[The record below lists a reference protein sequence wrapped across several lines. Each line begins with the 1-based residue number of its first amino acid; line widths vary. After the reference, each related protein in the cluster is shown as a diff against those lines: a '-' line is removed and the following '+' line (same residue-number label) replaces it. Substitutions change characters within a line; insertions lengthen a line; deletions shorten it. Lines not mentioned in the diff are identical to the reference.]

1 MFEIVLMQGI
11 VSGIGH
17 FIAAILGL
25 IYTNVVVWIA
35 APMEILAGVVALG
48 PKIVFWLIGLIPGF

>member
-17 FIAAILGL
+17 FVAALFGI
-25 IYTNVVVWIA
+25 IYTNIIAWIA
-35 APMEILAGVVALG
+35 APLELFAGGFGFIA
-48 PKIVFWLIGLIPGF
+48 KFVFWLVGLIPGF